1 LLLVTPYLILI
12 DMKKFTKLTSA
23 VVPLN
28 IENIDTDQIIPARF
42 LKATTREGFGENLF
56 RDWRYENDNQPK
68 ADFVMNNPTYSGQV
82 LVAGKN
88 FGCGSSREHAA
99 WAIQDAGFDAVI
111 SSFFA
116 DIFKGNA
123 LNNGLL
129 PIQVSEEF
137 LSQIFKAVD
146 QNPKSALEVDLEN
159 QTVTIVETG
168 AQESFEI
175 NPYKKSCLINGY
187 DDIDF
192 ILNQKQLIE
201 EFEEAKR

>member
-1 LLLVTPYLILI
+1 MQKFSKLISTI
-12 DMKKFTKLTSA
+12 
-23 VVPLN
+23 VPLS

-56 RDWRYENDNQPK
+56 CDWRYESNGNK
-68 ADFVMNNPTYSGQV
+68 RADFVLNNPLYQGKI

-99 WAIQDAGFDAVI
+99 WAIQDHGFQVVI

-129 PIQVSEEF
+129 PIQVSDIF
-137 LSQIFKAVD
+137 LQKIFNAVA
-146 QNPKSALEVDLEN
+146 QNPETQLLVDL
-159 QTVTIVETG
+159 QQQIVKIQSTSEEET
-168 AQESFEI
+168 FEI
-175 NPYKKSCLINGY
+175 NPYKKSCLLNGY

-192 ILNQKQLIE
+192 ILNQKEAIE
-201 EFEEAKR
+201 SFEQRRA